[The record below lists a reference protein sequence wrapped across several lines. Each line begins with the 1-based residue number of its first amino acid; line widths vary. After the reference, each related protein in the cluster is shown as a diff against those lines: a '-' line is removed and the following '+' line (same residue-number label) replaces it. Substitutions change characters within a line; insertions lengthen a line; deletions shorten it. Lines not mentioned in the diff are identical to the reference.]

1 MDELRNSYDE
11 LEDVVDTLN
20 VLTNDIRYNKN
31 ILEQIEI
38 IRIDAENEMQ
48 ELGFRLKKLE
58 DAENRELELEYERG
72 RI

>member
-11 LEDVVDTLN
+11 LENVIDTLN
-20 VLTNDIRYNKN
+20 VLTDDIKYNKN

-48 ELGFRLKKLE
+48 EIGFRLKKLE
-58 DAENRELELEYERG
+58 DAENREQELEYG
-72 RI
+72 RSRF